1 MASALVDD
9 SMTLNLRAHSAAS
22 ITFAVRTHA
31 SDTWSIPNLA
41 CGHQILEIVATL
53 PDEVCLTIRV
63 QLQYD
68 LT

>member
-1 MASALVDD
+1 MASARVDD
-9 SMTLNLRAHSAAS
+9 SMTLNPRAHSAAS

-31 SDTWSIPNLA
+31 SDTWSVPNLA

-53 PDEVCLTIRV
+53 PDEVCFPIRV
-63 QLQYD
+63 HLEYD